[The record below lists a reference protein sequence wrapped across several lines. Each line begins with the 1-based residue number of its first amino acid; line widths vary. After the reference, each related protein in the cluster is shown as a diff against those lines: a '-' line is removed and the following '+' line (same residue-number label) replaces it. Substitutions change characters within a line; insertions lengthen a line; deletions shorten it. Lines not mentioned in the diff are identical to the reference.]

1 MILGKLVSTA
11 RVGGR
16 EGREDETGQQEV
28 EGWREID
35 QKTLRS
41 QSETEKEKRG
51 GKKLIVA
58 KNAV

>member
-35 QKTLRS
+35 QKTPRS
-41 QSETEKEKRG
+41 RSETEKEKRG

>member
-16 EGREDETGQQEV
+16 VGRGDETGQQEV

-35 QKTLRS
+35 QKTPRS
-41 QSETEKEKRG
+41 RSETEREKRG
-51 GKKLIVA
+51 GKKLIIA